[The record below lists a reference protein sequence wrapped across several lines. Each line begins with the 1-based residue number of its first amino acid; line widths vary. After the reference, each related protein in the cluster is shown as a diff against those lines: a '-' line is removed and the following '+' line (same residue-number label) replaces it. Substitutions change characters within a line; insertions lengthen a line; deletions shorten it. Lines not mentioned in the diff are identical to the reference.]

1 MRWLFRFCVHTYM
14 QQRIRG
20 RRLQA
25 IRRSHLSAYPL
36 CVHCDAQGR
45 VALATQIDHIVAL
58 VNGGED
64 IDSNRQGLCKDC
76 HDNKTRMD
84 LGHRVV
90 QPIGLDGWPIQ
101 P

>member
-1 MRWLFRFCVHTYM
+1 M

-25 IRRSHLSAYPL
+25 IRRSHLRAFPL
-36 CVHCDAQGR
+36 CVHCTALGLIT
-45 VALATQIDHIVAL
+45 LATEVDHIVAL

-76 HDNKTRMD
+76 HADKTRTDM
-84 LGHRVV
+84 GHKARQV
-90 QPIGLDGWPIQ
+90 IGLDGWPAL
-101 P
+101 

>member
-1 MRWLFRFCVHTYM
+1 MPDSLGLFYSM
-14 QQRIRG
+14 QERIRG

-36 CVHCDAQGR
+36 CVHCEAQGH
-45 VALATQIDHIVAL
+45 VALATEVDHIVAL

-76 HDNKTRMD
+76 HADKTRTDM
-84 LGHRVV
+84 GHKVRQV
-90 QPIGLDGWPIQ
+90 IGLDGWPVG
-101 P
+101 